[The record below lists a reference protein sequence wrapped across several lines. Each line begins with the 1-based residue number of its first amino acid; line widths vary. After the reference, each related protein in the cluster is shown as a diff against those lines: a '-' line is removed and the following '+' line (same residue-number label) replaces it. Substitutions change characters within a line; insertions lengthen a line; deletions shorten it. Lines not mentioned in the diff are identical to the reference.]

1 VWAIGED
8 HKPNITGCGFTPPP
22 DTCQIAGG
30 LNAQFV
36 ITVHAFISLMSGSH
50 DICVNFLKVT
60 IAPIISANH
69 KTLHLQILSLCFIHK
84 TVKPAHEITYIKQS
98 PVLKGQICSCPVIE
112 NFI

>member
-1 VWAIGED
+1 
-8 HKPNITGCGFTPPP
+8 
-22 DTCQIAGG
+22 
-30 LNAQFV
+30 
-36 ITVHAFISLMSGSH
+36 M
-50 DICVNFLKVT
+50 T

-112 NFI
+112 NENNQREYIYIYTSEN

>member
-1 VWAIGED
+1 MWAIGED

-36 ITVHAFISLMSGSH
+36 ITVHAFISLISGSH
-50 DICVNFLKVT
+50 DICGNFLKVT

-69 KTLHLQILSLCFIHK
+69 KTLHLQILSLC
-84 TVKPAHEITYIKQS
+84 VSYIKQS
-98 PVLKGQICSCPVIE
+98 NLLMRSPILSSHLY
-112 NFI
+112 